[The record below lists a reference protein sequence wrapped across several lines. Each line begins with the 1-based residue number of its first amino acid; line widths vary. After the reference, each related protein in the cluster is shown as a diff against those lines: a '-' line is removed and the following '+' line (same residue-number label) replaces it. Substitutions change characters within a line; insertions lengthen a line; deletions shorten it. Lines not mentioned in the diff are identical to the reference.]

1 MNRSMLA
8 DFAVLPRTM
17 RADALV
23 GSSAVLDDLSDLV
36 AAAVAEVVV
45 SDHSLDPARQVK
57 VFAVGGSTEF
67 VIDVN
72 GYYL

>member
-1 MNRSMLA
+1 M
-8 DFAVLPRTM
+8 
-17 RADALV
+17 